1 MVRTAQFSRW
11 DAEVKQRAWERFLS
25 VQQCEGV
32 SVWQLEAGM
41 YYSQV
46 MAYLNL
52 RNDFRNERI
61 PLGAPRRIVAT
72 LHRQVL

>member
-11 DAEVKQRAWERFLS
+11 DAEVKQHAWERFLS

-41 YYSQV
+41 YYYS
-46 MAYLNL
+46 
-52 RNDFRNERI
+52 
-61 PLGAPRRIVAT
+61 
-72 LHRQVL
+72 